1 MLFNSLTFIVFFAV
15 VVALYWS
22 IRSWNARKNL
32 LVTASYIFYGAWNPP
47 FAALLFS
54 TTAMDF
60 WLGRQIATAKNLS
73 SHRAWL
79 IGSVCMNLSML
90 GFFKY
95 GNFLLENFQWLIA
108 RIGIIYHPPHLDILL
123 PVGISFY
130 TFHSLSYTLDIYRG
144 VLQPTRSLRDF
155 VLAVSFFPQLVA
167 GPIVRAGDFL
177 PQLVRP
183 PHLRLGQFLWGLLLM
198 TLGLFEK
205 IVVADTL
212 LSGSADRIFGYGGP
226 LIALDS
232 WIGVLAFAGQIFFDF
247 AGYSTCA
254 IGAALCLGFHL
265 KDNFRFPYAAIG
277 FSDFWRRW
285 HISLSTFLRD
295 YVYIPLGGNRVGWTR
310 AAINLVIVMFLGGL
324 WHGAAW
330 TFVVWGLLHGFYL
343 VIEHASRAL
352 IGERAWTDPFAVKL
366 LLGLVTYGAVCLA
379 WVFFR
384 ASDFTIATRMLRGM
398 FGGHPHGDAILAT
411 REMLQIGIVTFFMM
425 LAHWSLRET
434 NIETAVTR
442 LPRWIVT
449 TAWALMA
456 CAIILTQ
463 GSSNAFIYFQFSA
476 HPSAA
481 AFVLPPTD
489 GSRERPRR
497 STARVRAPDH
507 ANSLARHHC
516 YCCVGRYRRCVCLGI
531 LLPFDWLRT
540 HSG

>member
-1 MLFNSLTFIVFFAV
+1 MLFTSLTFVVFFAV
-15 VVALYWS
+15 VVTLYWS
-22 IRSWNARKNL
+22 IRSWNTRKNL
-32 LVTASYIFYGAWNPP
+32 LVAASYIFYGAWNPP

-54 TTAMDF
+54 TTTMDF
-60 WLGRQIATAKNLS
+60 WLGRSIA
-73 SHRAWL
+73 RAEGHHSRRVWL
-79 IGSVCMNLSML
+79 IASVCMNLSTL

-95 GNFLLENFQWLIA
+95 GNFLLENFQWLLG
-108 RIGIIYHPPHLDILL
+108 RLGIIYHPPHLDILL

-155 VLAVSFFPQLVA
+155 ILAVSFFPQLVA

-183 PHLRLGQFLWGLLLM
+183 QPLRPGQFLWGLLLM

-205 IVVADTL
+205 IVLADTM
-212 LSGSADRIFGYGGP
+212 LSGSADRIFGYAGP

-232 WIGVLAFAGQIFFDF
+232 WLGVMAFAGQIFFDF

-295 YVYIPLGGNRVGWTR
+295 YLYIPLGGNQVHPTR
-310 AAINLVIVMFLGGL
+310 AACNLVIVMFLGGL

-330 TFVVWGLLHGFYL
+330 TFVVWGLLHGWYL
-343 VIEHASRAL
+343 VIERVIRVLFENKEWASNLATRLLA
-352 IGERAWTDPFAVKL
+352 GFA
-366 LLGLVTYGAVCLA
+366 TYVAVCVA

-398 FGGHPHGDAILAT
+398 FGGYPHGDAILAT
-411 REMLQIGIVTFFMM
+411 REILQIGIVTFFMM

-434 NIETAVTR
+434 NVETAVMR
-442 LPRWIVT
+442 LPRWVVT

-463 GSSNAFIYFQFSA
+463 GTSNAFIYFQF
-476 HPSAA
+476 
-481 AFVLPPTD
+481 
-489 GSRERPRR
+489 
-497 STARVRAPDH
+497 
-507 ANSLARHHC
+507 
-516 YCCVGRYRRCVCLGI
+516 
-531 LLPFDWLRT
+531 
-540 HSG
+540 

>member
-1 MLFNSLTFIVFFAV
+1 MDRAKKSARDRKLYFLRRVEPTVCRAPLFHYRDGFLARPANCQSQGPAFARSLA
-15 VVALYWS
+15 
-22 IRSWNARKNL
+22 
-32 LVTASYIFYGAWNPP
+32 
-47 FAALLFS
+47 
-54 TTAMDF
+54 
-60 WLGRQIATAKNLS
+60 GRQCLYEPEHA
-73 SHRAWL
+73 R
-79 IGSVCMNLSML
+79 V
-90 GFFKY
+90 
-95 GNFLLENFQWLIA
+95 FQI
-108 RIGIIYHPPHLDILL
+108 RPHLDILL

-155 VLAVSFFPQLVA
+155 ALAVSFFPQLVA

-183 PHLRLGQFLWGLLLM
+183 PRLRIGQFMWGLLLM

-205 IVVADTL
+205 IVLADTML
-212 LSGSADRIFGYGGP
+212 AGSADRIFGYAGP
-226 LIALDS
+226 LVALDS
-232 WIGVLAFAGQIFFDF
+232 WLGVIAFAGQIFFDF

-295 YVYIPLGGNRVGWTR
+295 YLYIPLGGNRVAWTR

-352 IGERAWTDPFAVKL
+352 IGERAWTANFAVKL
-366 LLGLVTYGAVCLA
+366 LLGLITYGAVCLA

-411 REMLQIGIVTFFMM
+411 REILQIGIVTFFMM
-425 LAHWSLRET
+425 LAHWSLRDI
-434 NIETAVTR
+434 NVETAVTR
-442 LPRWIVT
+442 LPRWVVT
-449 TAWALMA
+449 SAWALMA

-463 GSSNAFIYFQFSA
+463 GTSNAFIYFQF
-476 HPSAA
+476 
-481 AFVLPPTD
+481 
-489 GSRERPRR
+489 
-497 STARVRAPDH
+497 
-507 ANSLARHHC
+507 
-516 YCCVGRYRRCVCLGI
+516 
-531 LLPFDWLRT
+531 
-540 HSG
+540 

>member
-1 MLFNSLTFIVFFAV
+1 MLFNSLTFVVFFV
-15 VVALYWS
+15 VVVTLYWS
-22 IRSWNARKNL
+22 IRAWMLRKNL
-32 LVTASYIFYGAWNPP
+32 LVVASYLFYGAWNPP

-60 WLGRQIATAKNLS
+60 WLGRQMGKAQGQSAKK
-73 SHRAWL
+73 RWL
-79 IGSVCMNLSML
+79 VASVCMNLSML

-95 GNFLLENFQWLIA
+95 GNFLLLNFQWLLA
-108 RIGIIYHPPHLDILL
+108 RIGIIYQPPHLDILL

-155 VLAVSFFPQLVA
+155 ILAVSFFPQLVA

-183 PHLRLGQFLWGLLLM
+183 QPLRTGQFLWGVALM

-205 IVVADTL
+205 IVLADTL
-212 LSGSADRIFGYGGP
+212 LSGSADRVFSYAGP
-226 LIALDS
+226 LVALDS
-232 WIGVLAFAGQIFFDF
+232 WLGVMAFAGQIFFDF
-247 AGYSTCA
+247 AGYSICA

-295 YVYIPLGGNRVGWTR
+295 YLYIPLGGNQVRPFR
-310 AAINLVIVMFLGGL
+310 AALNLVIVMFLGGL

-330 TFVVWGLLHGFYL
+330 TFVVWGLLHGSYL
-343 VIEHASRAL
+343 VIERICRILFEAKAWANTLPTRAL
-352 IGERAWTDPFAVKL
+352 AGFA
-366 LLGLVTYGAVCLA
+366 TYGAVCIA

-384 ASDFTIATRMLRGM
+384 SSDFTIAARMLNGM
-398 FGGHPHGDAILAT
+398 FGGHPHGDDILST
-411 REMLQIGIVTFFMM
+411 REMLQIVLVTIAMI

-449 TAWALMA
+449 AAWALMA

-463 GSSNAFIYFQFSA
+463 GTSNAFIYFQF
-476 HPSAA
+476 
-481 AFVLPPTD
+481 
-489 GSRERPRR
+489 
-497 STARVRAPDH
+497 
-507 ANSLARHHC
+507 
-516 YCCVGRYRRCVCLGI
+516 
-531 LLPFDWLRT
+531 
-540 HSG
+540 